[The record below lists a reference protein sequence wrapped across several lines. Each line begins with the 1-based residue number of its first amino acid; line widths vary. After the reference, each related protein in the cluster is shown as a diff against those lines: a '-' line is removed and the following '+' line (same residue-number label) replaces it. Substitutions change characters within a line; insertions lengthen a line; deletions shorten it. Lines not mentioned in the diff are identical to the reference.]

1 MSERFSKAEIKQ
13 IVEDLVEELRECDNG
28 TVITTWQLLKAA
40 GYDINDF
47 EQSDLFDIHNELF
60 KSARAEHITLDMS
73 AHKNKLEGL
82 SYNLDYIV
90 KNKRA
95 QIKCPHCG
103 SINTARYIYGYPAFS
118 ERMQKKLDSGKWEL
132 GGCCISDVE
141 INGLVFSTN
150 PTRRCNDCKKDF
162 GKPPIVIS
170 KKNETIEDIR
180 DIVTSIKF
188 SVGGFFQGVTDIII
202 KRNDKGAI
210 VTVEQIRYSE
220 QPVETEISSAKWNTA
235 AAPKAKPK
243 AAIFFQCFAIKR
255 PAILPPLFT
264 FDPSAS
270 KPSLIVFP
278 FSLAALVSAA
288 ETLGG
293 GVFLFS
299 F

>member
-47 EQSDLFDIHNELF
+47 EQFDMFEIHSALF
-60 KSARAEHITLDMS
+60 KAARAEHITLDMS

-220 QPVETEISSAKWNTA
+220 QPVETEISSAKWNKIVNTLYG
-235 AAPKAKPK
+235 PLYLNEWKKDYVNNDILDGTQWSLDIKLTNNRKRSYHGSNDYPPYWNELLKVFRKFAK
-243 AAIFFQCFAIKR
+243 I
-255 PAILPPLFT
+255 
-264 FDPSAS
+264 
-270 KPSLIVFP
+270 
-278 FSLAALVSAA
+278 
-288 ETLGG
+288 
-293 GVFLFS
+293 
-299 F
+299 

>member
-47 EQSDLFDIHNELF
+47 EQFDMFEIHSALF
-60 KSARAEHITLDMS
+60 KAARAEHITLDMS

-170 KKNETIEDIR
+170 KK
-180 DIVTSIKF
+180 
-188 SVGGFFQGVTDIII
+188 G
-202 KRNDKGAI
+202 RN
-210 VTVEQIRYSE
+210 
-220 QPVETEISSAKWNTA
+220 
-235 AAPKAKPK
+235 
-243 AAIFFQCFAIKR
+243 R
-255 PAILPPLFT
+255 PIHR
-264 FDPSAS
+264 
-270 KPSLIVFP
+270 
-278 FSLAALVSAA
+278 
-288 ETLGG
+288 
-293 GVFLFS
+293 
-299 F
+299 

>member
-47 EQSDLFDIHNELF
+47 EQFDMFEIHSALF
-60 KSARAEHITLDMS
+60 KAARAEHITLDMS

-220 QPVETEISSAKWNTA
+220 QPVETEISSAKWNKIVNTLYE
-235 AAPKAKPK
+235 PLYLDEWKKDYSDNDILDGTQWSLDIKLTNNRKRSYHGSNDYPPYWNELLKVFRQFAK
-243 AAIFFQCFAIKR
+243 I
-255 PAILPPLFT
+255 
-264 FDPSAS
+264 
-270 KPSLIVFP
+270 
-278 FSLAALVSAA
+278 
-288 ETLGG
+288 
-293 GVFLFS
+293 
-299 F
+299 